1 MMEEDGYNNKYD
13 ALAST
18 IQFKNITSDE
28 QNQNILRRLKHN
40 DPRFDKLWICNQ
52 DQIHDEFD
60 FWPTNGKELGWLGYF
75 IGGNTTLQRLTICS
89 TLPPSCDNGIED
101 FRRGLAR
108 NKSIR
113 KIFFWYHRLDRQI
126 FHMLDLFFKN
136 TDNNL
141 SEIEVEECELGA
153 EGSRLLSSMLRASK
167 SLQTAILSNNGV
179 GDDQLVDIIASLSMH
194 PQLEY
199 LVLTYMSIGR
209 SECSALATL
218 LSNTTKQL
226 QTLDLDGNN
235 IDDEGIEAL
244 THAISGSN
252 LQVLDLSRNQTI
264 TIRGW
269 ERLSTLLET
278 PYSNLER
285 LSLQYNNIGDEGA
298 LIFTNALKGNCKL
311 KVLSLHG
318 NGVTTEGWI
327 PFSRLLCDTS
337 SVNSTFLSNHT
348 LGDFGT
354 HGVGDV
360 PTGVLSFRILN
371 SSSEDKGQIAMT
383 KILQH
388 HSHFNME
395 PFFEWEF
402 KVLPLMIAWLEKAR
416 ALTSNFEEK
425 IKRTKLSI
433 TYDFVREFPMLYIEP
448 VTRKE
453 IEECSVVEIE
463 LQGKCQQAKLEE
475 VQQRKERAVRRL

>member
-1 MMEEDGYNNKYD
+1 M
-13 ALAST
+13 
-18 IQFKNITSDE
+18 
-28 QNQNILRRLKHN
+28 
-40 DPRFDKLWICNQ
+40 W
-52 DQIHDEFD
+52 
-60 FWPTNGKELGWLGYF
+60 
-75 IGGNTTLQRLTICS
+75 
-89 TLPPSCDNGIED
+89 
-101 FRRGLAR
+101 
-108 NKSIR
+108 
-113 KIFFWYHRLDRQI
+113 DRQM

-416 ALTSNFEEK
+416 ARTSNFEEK